1 MTSAYPLYKS
11 NNFKLKKQMIHQQ
24 IILEKYDNWV
34 IDVYYGVTRFHV
46 DEIMTQ
52 LHKLGC
58 DGRSAKK
65 AYENLSSGD
74 LNTGLTYSNYHN
86 HHTVMVVGIAD
97 SPEQFANSLTH
108 EIGHIVAHIGKTY
121 GLDMYGEEVC
131 YLAGKIAQAT
141 FVVAKNFMCECEC
154 CINKVQDML

>member
-24 IILEKYDNWV
+24 VKLEKYNDWL

-46 DEIMTQ
+46 NTIMDKLHEI
-52 LHKLGC
+52 GC

-74 LNTGLTYSNYHN
+74 LNTGLTYSNYEKRHSI
-86 HHTVMVVGIAD
+86 MVVGVAD
-97 SPEQFANSLTH
+97 SPEQFINSLTH
-108 EIGHIVAHIGKTY
+108 EQAHVMTHIAKTFDI
-121 GLDMYGEEVC
+121 DMYGEEVC
-131 YLAGKIAQAT
+131 YLIGKIAQAT

>member
-1 MTSAYPLYKS
+1 
-11 NNFKLKKQMIHQQ
+11 MIHQQ
-24 IILEKYDNWV
+24 IILEKYDNWL
-34 IDVYYGVTRFHV
+34 IDVYYGVTCFHICTIM
-46 DEIMTQ
+46 DNLHEI
-52 LHKLGC
+52 GC
-58 DGRSAKK
+58 DGRNAKQ

-121 GLDMYGEEVC
+121 RLDMYGEEVC
-131 YLAGKIAQAT
+131 YLAGKIAQST
-141 FVVAKNFMCECEC
+141 FIVAKHFMCECEC
-154 CINKVQDML
+154 CINKVKDMCYEYE